1 MYQSE
6 LAIPGAVIKHCAMH
20 GQVVDMVVSCK
31 VVFAVGAT
39 DRVVTWT
46 PDNP

>member
-6 LAIPGAVIKHCAMH
+6 LAIPMAAINRCAMH
-20 GQVVDMVVSCK
+20 GQVVDMVVSRK

-39 DRVVTWT
+39 DRVVAWT